1 MGSGDTLG
9 MSSLDGSM
17 IFSFGGF
24 SDLFLEVGGH
34 LGIAFLFGLSEG
46 SFANSHLSLDGLSG
60 GSLGLRGGLRSSFG
74 SNGSVL
80 LGILS
85 SVLLGV
91 LSSGLLSVLS
101 SGLLGFF
108 SSGLFGFF
116 SSGLLS
122 VLSSGL
128 FGVLSGLLGFL
139 IMTVF
144 LFVIS
149 SLLLEPVNKVVH
161 VFQVNFSL

>member
-24 SDLFLEVGGH
+24 GDLFLEVGGH

-46 SFANSHLSLDGLSG
+46 SFASSHLNLDGLSG

-91 LSSGLLSVLS
+91 LSSV
-101 SGLLGFF
+101 LLGV
-108 SSGLFGFF
+108 L

-128 FGVLSGLLGFL
+128 FGVFSGLLGFL
-139 IMTVF
+139 IVTVF
-144 LFVIS
+144 LFVIN
-149 SLLLEPVNKVVH
+149 SLLLELVNKVIH
-161 VFQVNFSL
+161 VSQVNFSL

>member
-85 SVLLGV
+85 S
-91 LSSGLLSVLS
+91 
-101 SGLLGFF
+101 
-108 SSGLFGFF
+108 
-116 SSGLLS
+116 GLLS

-161 VFQVNFSL
+161 VFQVNYIL

>member
-46 SFANSHLSLDGLSG
+46 SFASSHLSLDGLSG

-80 LGILS
+80 LG
-85 SVLLGV
+85 V

-101 SGLLGFF
+101 SGLL
-108 SSGLFGFF
+108 GFF

-139 IMTVF
+139 IVIVF

>member
-46 SFANSHLSLDGLSG
+46 SFASSHLNLDGLSG

-80 LGILS
+80 LGIFS
-85 SVLLGV
+85 IV
-91 LSSGLLSVLS
+91 LLSVFS

-108 SSGLFGFF
+108 SSGLLNVL
-116 SSGLLS
+116 SSGFLS

-139 IMTVF
+139 IVTVF
-144 LFVIS
+144 LFVIN
-149 SLLLEPVNKVVH
+149 SLLLELVNKLVH
-161 VFQVNFSL
+161 VSQVNFSL

>member
-101 SGLLGFF
+101 SGLL
-108 SSGLFGFF
+108 
-116 SSGLLS
+116 S

-139 IMTVF
+139 IVTVF

>member
-80 LGILS
+80 LVILS

-108 SSGLFGFF
+108 SSGL
-116 SSGLLS
+116 LS

-139 IMTVF
+139 IVIVF

>member
-24 SDLFLEVGGH
+24 SDLFLKVGGH

-46 SFANSHLSLDGLSG
+46 SFASSHLNLDGLSG

-91 LSSGLLSVLS
+91 LSSV
-101 SGLLGFF
+101 LLGV
-108 SSGLFGFF
+108 L

-139 IMTVF
+139 IVTVF
-144 LFVIS
+144 LFVIN
-149 SLLLEPVNKVVH
+149 SLLLELVNKVIH
-161 VFQVNFSL
+161 VSQVNFSL

>member
-74 SNGSVL
+74 SDGSVL

-101 SGLLGFF
+101 SGL
-108 SSGLFGFF
+108 
-116 SSGLLS
+116 
-122 VLSSGL
+122 

-139 IMTVF
+139 IVTVF

>member
-80 LGILS
+80 LGIHS

-91 LSSGLLSVLS
+91 L
-101 SGLLGFF
+101 
-108 SSGLFGFF
+108 

-139 IMTVF
+139 IVTVF